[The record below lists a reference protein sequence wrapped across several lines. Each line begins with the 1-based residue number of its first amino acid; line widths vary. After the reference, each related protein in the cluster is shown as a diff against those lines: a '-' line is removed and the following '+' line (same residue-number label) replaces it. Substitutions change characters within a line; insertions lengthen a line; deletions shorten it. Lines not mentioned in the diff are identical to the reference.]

1 MAAKAVQGMPYRQTT
16 IFGGDDRV
24 TTAIEPSTRA
34 TTYPPALIALHW
46 ITALVFVGIF
56 AAVELHEF
64 YPKGDP
70 TRDLLMLVH
79 KSLGLTILF
88 LVVVR
93 IFIRSRNPAPSIIP
107 VPPAWQTAIAHSTHA
122 ALYAAMIAMPLLGW
136 LMSNAAGR
144 PAPFFG
150 LELPF
155 IIGEN
160 KDLARTLK
168 EVHEFIGSA
177 LYYVIGLH
185 AIAALAHHHVFKDNT
200 LHRMLPQATRK

>member
-1 MAAKAVQGMPYRQTT
+1 M
-16 IFGGDDRV
+16 
-24 TTAIEPSTRA
+24 TTAIKPSTRA
-34 TTYPPALIALHW
+34 TTYPPALIMLHW
-46 ITALVFVGIF
+46 ITALAFIGIF
-56 AAVELHEF
+56 AAVEFHEYF
-64 YPKGDP
+64 PKGDP
-70 TRDLLMLVH
+70 TRDLLMLTH
-79 KSLGLTILF
+79 KSLGITILF

-107 VPPAWQTAIAHSTHA
+107 APAAWQTAIAHSTHA

-168 EVHEFIGSA
+168 EIHEFIGNA

-200 LHRMLPQATRK
+200 LHRMLPMATRK

>member
-1 MAAKAVQGMPYRQTT
+1 
-16 IFGGDDRV
+16 V
-24 TTAIEPSTRA
+24 TTAIEPSTRT
-34 TTYPPALIALHW
+34 TTYSPALIALHW

-56 AAVELHEF
+56 AAVELHEY

-70 TRDLLMLVH
+70 TRDLLMLAH
-79 KSLGLTILF
+79 KSLGITILL
-88 LVVVR
+88 LVIVR
-93 IFIRSRNPAPSIIP
+93 IFIRSRNPAPLIIP
-107 VPPAWQTAIAHSTHA
+107 VPRAWQTALAHSTHA

-150 LELPF
+150 FELPF
-155 IIGEN
+155 LIGEN
-160 KDLARTLK
+160 KDLAGTLK

-185 AIAALAHHHVFKDNT
+185 AFAALAHHYAFKDNT
-200 LHRMLPQATRK
+200 LGRMLPIMTRK